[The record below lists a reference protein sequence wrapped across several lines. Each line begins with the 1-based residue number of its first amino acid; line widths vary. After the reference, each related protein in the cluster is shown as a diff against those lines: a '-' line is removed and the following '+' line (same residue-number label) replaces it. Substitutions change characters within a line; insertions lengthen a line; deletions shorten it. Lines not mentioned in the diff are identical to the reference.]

1 MRQFH
6 NLAYALSRVD
16 LDSSRV
22 DLKLTMLGQ
31 RTEESRES
39 RTLGKGP
46 DQLNCDLNLRNTRQV
61 VVSVSRKSLQYL
73 QNGICYVGEPR
84 IR

>member
-1 MRQFH
+1 M
-6 NLAYALSRVD
+6 AYALSRVD

-39 RTLGKGP
+39 RTVTKRP
-46 DQLNCDLNLRNTRQV
+46 DHNCDLNLRNTRQV

-73 QNGICYVGEPR
+73 QNGICYVDEPR

>member
-1 MRQFH
+1 M
-6 NLAYALSRVD
+6 AYALSRVD

-39 RTLGKGP
+39 RTLRKRP
-46 DQLNCDLNLRNTRQV
+46 DQHNCDLNLRNTRQV

-73 QNGICYVGEPR
+73 HNGICYVGEPR

>member
-1 MRQFH
+1 M
-6 NLAYALSRVD
+6 AYALSRVD

-22 DLKLTMLGQ
+22 ALKLTMLGQ

-39 RTLGKGP
+39 RTLRKRP
-46 DQLNCDLNLRNTRQV
+46 DQHNCDLNLRNTRQV
-61 VVSVSRKSLQYL
+61 VVSVSRKSLQHL
-73 QNGICYVGEPR
+73 QDGICYVGEPR